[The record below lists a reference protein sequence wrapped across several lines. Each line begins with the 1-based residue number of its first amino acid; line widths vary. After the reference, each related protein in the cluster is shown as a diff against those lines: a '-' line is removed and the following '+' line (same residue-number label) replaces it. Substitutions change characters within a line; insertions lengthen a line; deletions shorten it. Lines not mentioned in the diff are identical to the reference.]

1 MNLTEENLY
10 SIVGGSAYNKII
22 NSICKAINNL
32 LKWGRAIGSSL
43 RNAF

>member
-10 SIVGGSAYNKII
+10 SIVGGSMYSKVVS
-22 NSICKAINNL
+22 SICRTISNL